1 MKQVDNGG
9 YYACSSK
16 CAMDKNRNTMKER
29 YVGGYRN
36 KDIIEKRKQTT
47 LERYGVDNI
56 SKTNMFKEKYEAT
69 MLERYGVTNGFQSE
83 EIKNKSKQTN
93 LEKYGCEYVTQ
104 SEDHKIK
111 YLYGN
116 KNPSYKHGETYN
128 RSIWMN
134 SESRT
139 FKRKIFAEKGRTC
152 ICCSQ
157 EKKEMQIHHINSRNT
172 HPHLIYN
179 KYNVVIM
186 CKDCHQKFHSTYGY
200 GNNNTLQFIEFL
212 NNMSE

>member
-1 MKQVDNGG
+1 
-9 YYACSSK
+9 
-16 CAMDKNRNTMKER
+16 MDKNRNTMKER
-29 YVGGYRN
+29 YAGGYSN
-36 KDIIEKRKQTT
+36 KDITEKRKQTT
-47 LERYGVDNI
+47 LKRYGVDNI
-56 SKTNMFKEKYEAT
+56 SKTNMFKEKYKTT
-69 MLERYGVTNGFQSE
+69 MLERYGVANGFQSE
-83 EIKNKSKQTN
+83 EIKTKSKQTN

-134 SESRT
+134 GESRT

-157 EKKEMQIHHINSRNT
+157 EKKEMQIHHVNSRNT
-172 HPHLIYN
+172 HSHLIYN

>member
-29 YVGGYRN
+29 YTGGYRN

-69 MLERYGVTNGFQSE
+69 MIERYGVTNGF
-83 EIKNKSKQTN
+83 
-93 LEKYGCEYVTQ
+93 Q

-116 KNPSYKHGETYN
+116 KNPSYKHGKTYN

-134 SESRT
+134 GESRT

-157 EKKEMQIHHINSRNT
+157 EKKEMQIYHINSRNT